1 MTNTQ
6 CSITNI
12 QFSVGNWLTNELLTS
27 ELMNQLCVLCAIFSA
42 YSALNGDSIDALQQ
56 LTDLNN

>member
-27 ELMNQLCVLCAIFSA
+27 ELMNQLCAISLRTLR
-42 YSALNGDSIDALQQ
+42 LNGDRMHALQQ
-56 LTDLNN
+56 LTI